1 MQAFI
6 ATLRLVFLRDVLR
19 YIVSRGLFKECLQE
33 FISVY
38 ALKVSLPIL
47 LKAFFNEC
55 MQGLIAS

>member
-6 ATLRLVFLRDVLR
+6 ETLRFVFLRM
-19 YIVSRGLFKECLQE
+19 SRDILYQEAFFYECLQE

-38 ALKVSLPIL
+38 ALKVSLFIP

-55 MQGLIAS
+55 LQGFIGS